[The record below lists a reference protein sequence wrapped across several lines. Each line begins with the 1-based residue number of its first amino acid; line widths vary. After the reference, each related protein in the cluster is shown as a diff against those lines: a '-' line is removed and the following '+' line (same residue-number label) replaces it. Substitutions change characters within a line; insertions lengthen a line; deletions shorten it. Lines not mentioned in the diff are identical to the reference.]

1 MLSSAEATGQV
12 VISGNISQARDGDKV
27 RVLLDGVE
35 LATGEINKNTFNI
48 EVDST
53 KLIQAQNKNIN
64 VEIMATDDAGNNMT
78 VTADKTYALD
88 SLAAP
93 QISLAKIATDD
104 VLNEKEAAEKVLISG
119 SVSGAKQAM
128 QVRVLLDGTEIGKGE
143 VNG

>member
-53 KLIQAQNKNIN
+53 KLIKHKIKPLTWNH
-64 VEIMATDDAGNNMT
+64 GN
-78 VTADKTYALD
+78 
-88 SLAAP
+88 
-93 QISLAKIATDD
+93 
-104 VLNEKEAAEKVLISG
+104 
-119 SVSGAKQAM
+119 
-128 QVRVLLDGTEIGKGE
+128 R
-143 VNG
+143 